1 MFVKDRSFYAHI
13 FRLMLPLILQQLLR
27 ISVDTVNS
35 IMLGSIDQIQM
46 SAVAQA
52 NQIFFIYYTICSG
65 LSVGA
70 AVLVAQYWGKKDR
83 ESISVL
89 TAHALRVT
97 LVLGLVITAAVAMF
111 PTCFMRIYS
120 SDPEIIR
127 IGSGYL
133 RRVSMMY
140 TACGLSVMLF
150 GIGRGVEQV
159 QIILFTNILSYSIN
173 ILVDW
178 LLIYGMFGLPKLGVT
193 GVAIGTVTA
202 RLVELLVCGYL
213 FLSNPDIPFR
223 LSDITRSD
231 PELRAA
237 FFKVSLPIV
246 AHEIIWSLG
255 TSSGAM
261 ITGQLGKE
269 AVAGYNVTTVLYDL
283 FASIGHGFLSAC
295 SVVIGMTLGSGQIE
309 RAKKEANSMMAMALG
324 IGVAVGLMTYLVRNP
339 FLRLY
344 ALEPASVN
352 YARQFMTV
360 IAVIWPF
367 SLIEMITMVA
377 ILRAGGQGK
386 VGFYA
391 DIVIMWMICIPLAWF
406 SAFRLHAQPWVT
418 VAIVKSIIAL
428 EAIVGTICVYRYKWL
443 QNLTK

>member
-1 MFVKDRSFYAHI
+1 MFVKDRSFY
-13 FRLMLPLILQQLLR
+13 
-27 ISVDTVNS
+27 S

-111 PTCFMRIYS
+111 PTFFMRIYS

-127 IGSGYL
+127 IGAGYL
-133 RRVSMMY
+133 RRVSVMY

-173 ILVDW
+173 ILIDW

-202 RLVELLVCGYL
+202 RFVELLVCGYL

-231 PELRAA
+231 PELRTA

-339 FLRLY
+339 FLRFCV
-344 ALEPASVN
+344 PAG
-352 YARQFMTV
+352 R
-360 IAVIWPF
+360 
-367 SLIEMITMVA
+367 
-377 ILRAGGQGK
+377 GK
-386 VGFYA
+386 
-391 DIVIMWMICIPLAWF
+391 
-406 SAFRLHAQPWVT
+406 SASMR
-418 VAIVKSIIAL
+418 ISSSC
-428 EAIVGTICVYRYKWL
+428 G
-443 QNLTK
+443 